1 MVGRYMLHTSLLQLS
16 IFSFGTMSFACALFA
31 FAWML
36 SILRHQRLYKLH
48 FAVYQTPIDVEIMPF
63 ALFSQSTIITTTTR
77 RVEPMPLPPVAP
89 VQSNEINILIMPDAP
104 TQPATPRIIDPRTED
119 LSLGQSKI
127 G

>member
-1 MVGRYMLHTSLLQLS
+1 MLYTSFLQLS
-16 IFSFGTMSFACALFA
+16 IFSFGTMSFICALFA

-36 SILRHQRLYKLH
+36 SVLRHQRLAKLH
-48 FAVYQTPIDVEIMPF
+48 FAVYQAHVDVEIIPF

-104 TQPATPRIIDPRTED
+104 SAAPTPRILDPRTED
-119 LSLGQSKI
+119 LSLEQSKI
-127 G
+127 R